1 MFAKINDPVKI
12 VQPELQGLDSVQK
25 LLTGERSL
33 HETHK
38 LGYRTGFQSEGIVRN
53 GQLQIDRCRKSF
65 FEFQDWKYKTLEA
78 STKAST
84 TPLLTIV
91 SEFGELD

>member
-1 MFAKINDPVKI
+1 MYY
-12 VQPELQGLDSVQK
+12 VQK

-33 HETHK
+33 YETHK
-38 LGYRTGFQSEGIVRN
+38 LGYRTGFQSAPCEGIVRN
-53 GQLQIDRCRKSF
+53 GQLQIDICRKSF

-91 SEFGELD
+91 SVFDELD